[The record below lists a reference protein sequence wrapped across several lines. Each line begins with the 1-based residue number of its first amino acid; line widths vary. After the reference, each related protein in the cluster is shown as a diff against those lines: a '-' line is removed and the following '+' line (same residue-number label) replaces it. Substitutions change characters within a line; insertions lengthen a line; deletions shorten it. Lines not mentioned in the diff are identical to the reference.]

1 MSDKKKAKKPAKK
14 ARKKKQA
21 PGADVTDW
29 WTTSIIDMAPNRIS
43 IRGHEIEKLIGTMS
57 FPQMVWLMTTGELIT
72 GWREMLLE
80 SALVAAVD
88 HGPQAPAVAAARM
101 AISCGVGINNAL
113 ASGVNMLGDV
123 HGGAGEQAVELFTD
137 IADRLDAGD
146 DPNQALLDAL
156 ADWRETRGKFI
167 PGYGHRFHKQQD
179 PRSPRLL
186 ELVDRAV
193 EEEAVSGRFAEIGR
207 AVEDAL
213 AAEKGVPLPMNID
226 GATAVIYAEL
236 GCPPMLARGL
246 FCLSRS
252 VGILAHSYEQAGEG
266 ARNKGPTPPGYGW
279 KYTGERK

>member
-1 MSDKKKAKKPAKK
+1 MTEKKSSQKGS
-14 ARKKKQA
+14 KQKSSSRSVNQDIA
-21 PGADVTDW
+21 SW
-29 WTTSIIDMAPNRIS
+29 WSTSIIEMEPNSIK
-43 IRGHEIEKLIGTMS
+43 IRGHEIEKLIGAMS
-57 FPQMVWLMTTGELIT
+57 FPQMVWLMATGELIT

-101 AISCGVGINNAL
+101 AMSCGVGINNAM

-123 HGGAGEQAVELFTD
+123 HGGAGQQAVELFND
-137 IADRLDAGD
+137 ISDRIDQGIN
-146 DPNQALLDAL
+146 PNQAVLDAL
-156 ADWRETRGKFI
+156 DHWRKFRDKFI
-167 PGYGHRFHKQQD
+167 PGYGHRYHKKQD

-193 EEEAVSGRFAEIGR
+193 EEEAVSGRFSAIGR

-213 AAEKGVPLPMNID
+213 NVEKGKKLPMNID

-236 GCPPMLARGL
+236 GCSPLLARGL

-252 VGILAHSYEQAGEG
+252 VGILAHSCEQAEEG
-266 ARNKGPTPPGYGW
+266 TRTKGPTPPHYGW
-279 KYTGERK
+279 QYTG